1 MGTLQKLKATMLQRI
16 ATYFILLFAASF
28 VAQSSYAQLQF
39 IENKGQWN
47 KAVVFKSDISTGSFF
62 LEKKGFTVLLHSPAD
77 LLNFEETMHG
87 NNVAV
92 PLPST
97 TGNGSVGFVIAD
109 PSVTTNPQQ
118 PTSPGTFAKP
128 IIIHSHAYKVNF
140 VGASDDAAIIPEK
153 AIPSYNNYFIGNDTT
168 QWQSNCKIYQA
179 VTYKNIYPNIDVH
192 YYTNAGTLKYDII
205 IRPGGNVNDIVM
217 KYDGVD
223 NIQVKNKELLV
234 TTSVGETK
242 ELYPYTYQL
251 QDDGR
256 VTLDCR
262 YEVKDSTVK
271 FKIKEHAEGSTIVI
285 DPTLIFSSFTG
296 SGSDNW
302 GYTATPAPDG
312 SFFAGG
318 IVFGNAFPT
327 STGAFQQTFN
337 GGVNDDRI
345 GLGYDISII
354 KLSTGGNLRL
364 YGTYLGGNGNEQP
377 HSMICDPQGN
387 LIITGRSNST
397 NFPLKPATNSSFS
410 GGNYD
415 ITVTKFTADGSGI
428 IGSIKIGGN
437 NDDGVNIRGK
447 YVEPAGADGI
457 RRNYGDDARSEIIL
471 DGSNNIILA
480 SCSQSINFPIIN
492 STIQPA
498 FSGGRQDGIVA
509 KFAPDLSSVI
519 FSSYFGGTGDDA
531 CFSASLNPITGNLYI
546 GGSTTSKDL
555 PGDKTGVLSNV
566 NFGGTTDGYVTELK
580 ADGSAIIKTT
590 YVGTSGNDMLYGIQF
605 DQEGFP
611 YIMGSTTGDWPVIN
625 ANFSDSGSK
634 QFIAKL
640 KPDLSGYV
648 YSTVFGTA
656 SSVPNISPVAFLVDR
671 CENVYV
677 SGWGGSFD
685 NGDGYPSSGT
695 AGMTVTANAIQKTT
709 DGNDFYFFV
718 LEKNA
723 NSQLLGSFFGQQ
735 GGFADHVDGGT
746 SRFDANG
753 IIYQAVCANCYG
765 GATFPVTAGVWASQN
780 GTGTQGC
787 NEAAVKVAMNFAG
800 LGAGIRTV
808 VNGILDDTTGC
819 LPLPVQFADTVAT
832 AKKYLWNYGDGSAI
846 DTSTVGVITHTFT
859 TTGLFTVMLIA
870 EDSNKCNI
878 RDTVFKRI
886 RVSTNKATL
895 DFDNAKVGACDSL
908 NYLFTNLST
917 DVTGV
922 FSPKAFIWNYGD
934 GSPEDTLGLTETKI
948 HLFPSVGT
956 YIVTLCI
963 QDTFVC
969 NAPGCVS
976 KLIRIASAVKAQLS
990 TLPRG
995 CVSYSAL
1002 FTNTSIGGTNFHW
1015 DFGDPAS
1022 GLLDTSNDTN
1032 PIHVYTDT
1040 GSFTIKL
1047 IAYDNNTCNKIDST
1061 TFIIYVVPK
1070 PTAQFSWS
1078 PNPPENNTPTQFN
1091 NLSVGATKYFWN
1103 FDENSNTS
1111 TAPDPDYQFN
1121 FTTTFHVCLQATNDE
1136 GCTDTACHD
1145 VNALITPL
1153 LDVPNA
1159 FTPGKPGNNSVI
1171 KVMGFGIGI
1180 IDWKIYNRWGQ
1191 LVFESKN
1198 KEDGW
1203 DGTFKG
1209 APQPMDVYTY
1219 TLDVQYTNDKLYR
1232 KTGDITLIR

>member
-1 MGTLQKLKATMLQRI
+1 VTTLQKI
-16 ATYFILLFAASF
+16 STYFLLIFATLF
-28 VAQSSYAQLQF
+28 VAKSSYAQLQF

-62 LEKKGFTVLLHSPAD
+62 LEKKGFTVLLHSPTD

-92 PLPST
+92 NVPSNSGTGTTSLVIGNTSSST
-97 TGNGSVGFVIAD
+97 T
-109 PSVTTNPQQ
+109 PQSST
-118 PTSPGTFAKP
+118 PPPAFKP
-128 IIIHSHAYKVNF
+128 LTIHSHAYKVNF
-140 VGASDDAAIIPEK
+140 VGASDSVEIIPEK
-153 AIPSYNNYFIGNDTT
+153 PLSSYNNYFIGNDTT

-217 KYDGVD
+217 KYDGAD

-251 QDDGR
+251 QGDDR
-256 VTLDCR
+256 VTLDCK
-262 YEVKDSTVK
+262 YEVKDSTVR
-271 FKIKEHAEGSTIVI
+271 FKIKDHTEGSTIVI

-337 GGVNDDRI
+337 GGVDDDRI

-387 LIITGRSNST
+387 LIITGRSSSS
-397 NFPLKPATNSSFS
+397 NFPLKPASNASYSSS
-410 GGNYD
+410 GYD
-415 ITVTKFTADGSGI
+415 ITITKFTADGTGI
-428 IGSIKIGGN
+428 IGSIKIGGS

-447 YVEPAGADGI
+447 YVAPAGADAI
-457 RRNYGDDARSEIIL
+457 RRNYGDDARSEVIL

-480 SCSQSINFPIIN
+480 SCSQSTNFPIVN
-492 STIQPA
+492 STIQPS
-498 FSGGRQDGIVA
+498 FNGGRQDGIIA
-509 KFAPDLSSVI
+509 KFAPDLSAVI
-519 FSSYFGGTGDDA
+519 FSTYFGGSGDDA
-531 CFSASLNPITGNLYI
+531 CFSASLNPLTGNLYI
-546 GGSTTSKDL
+546 GGSTTSTNL
-555 PGDKTGVLSNV
+555 PGDKTNV
-566 NFGGTTDGYVTELK
+566 IGSGYFGGITDGYVTEVK

-590 YVGTSGNDMLYGIQF
+590 YVGTTGNDMLYGIQF
-605 DQEGFP
+605 DKEGFP

-625 ANFSDSGSK
+625 AAFSNPGSK

-640 KPDLSGYV
+640 QPDLSAYV
-648 YSTVFGTA
+648 YSTVFGTK
-656 SSVPNISPVAFLVDR
+656 STIPNISPVAFLVDR

-685 NGDGYPSSGT
+685 NGDGYPSVGT
-695 AGMTVTANAIQKTT
+695 AGMTVTSNAIQKTT

-746 SRFDANG
+746 SRFDDNG
-753 IIYQAVCANCYG
+753 IIYQAICANCYG
-765 GATFPVTAGVWASQN
+765 GATFPVTPGVWASKN

-787 NEAAVKVAMNFAG
+787 NEAAVKIAMNFAG

-808 VNGILDDTTGC
+808 VNGLLDDSVGC
-819 LPLPVQFADTVAT
+819 LPLTVQFADTVAT
-832 AKKYLWNYGDGSAI
+832 AKKYIWSFDDGTAI
-846 DTSTVGVITHTFT
+846 DTSTTSSVISHTFT
-859 TTGLFTVMLIA
+859 STGVFTIMLIA
-870 EDSNKCNI
+870 EDSDKCNI
-878 RDTVFKRI
+878 RDTVYKEI
-886 RVSTNKATL
+886 RVSTNKAIP
-895 DFDNAKVGACDSL
+895 DFNYAKVGDCDSL
-908 NYLFTNLST
+908 NYMFTNLST
-917 DVTGV
+917 DVTGT
-922 FSPKAFIWNYGD
+922 FSPKSFVWDYGD
-934 GSPEDTLGLTETKI
+934 GSPDDTLSLTDTKI
-948 HLFPSVGT
+948 HSFPSVGS
-956 YIVTLCI
+956 YIVTLCVI
-963 QDTFVC
+963 DSLVC
-969 NAPGCVS
+969 NAPECVS
-976 KLIRIASAVKAQLS
+976 KVIRVASTVKAQMS
-990 TLPRG
+990 TPARG
-995 CVSYSAL
+995 CARYTA
-1002 FTNTSIGGTNFHW
+1002 FFGNTSLGGTNFVW
-1015 DFGDPAS
+1015 NFGDSAS
-1022 GLLDTSNDTN
+1022 GVLDTSTDTSPIHIYNDTGT
-1032 PIHVYTDT
+1032 Y
-1040 GSFTIKL
+1040 TIKL

-1061 TFIIYVVPK
+1061 TFSIYVAPK

-1078 PNPPENNTPTQFN
+1078 PNPPVNNTPTLFN
-1091 NLSVGATKYFWN
+1091 NMSIGATSYFWN

-1111 TAPDPDYQFN
+1111 TSPDPDYQFN
-1121 FTTTFHVCLQATNDE
+1121 YTSTFHVCLQAINND
-1136 GCTDTACHD
+1136 GCIDTACQNISAI
-1145 VNALITPL
+1145 VTPL

-1180 IDWKIYNRWGQ
+1180 MDWKIYNRWGQ
-1191 LVFESKN
+1191 LVFESRN

-1203 DGTFKG
+1203 DGTYKG
-1209 APQPMDVYTY
+1209 TPQPMDVYTY
-1219 TLDVQYTNDKLYR
+1219 TLDVQYTDNKLYR